1 MTAFAF
7 DFTPQAQVPRSDQ
20 VGLDTYFCKLV
31 EVSEP
36 RKDKGFKE
44 GDPDV
49 IKQDFTFEIVSGEA
63 TDKEWAGKHL
73 VAIVRTDINFGFLDG
88 AKKST
93 LYKVLKAILGNSPEL
108 VGKFTTEQLVGR
120 TVKIDTEMKASADGT
135 KQYVNIGSYSPDRKQ
150 AVFGGGPVQQT
161 TPSALEGHKI
171 EDIKPLF

>member
-20 VGLDTYFCKLV
+20 VDLDTYFCKLM

-49 IKQDFTFEIVSGEA
+49 IKQDFTFEIVSGES

-93 LYKVLKAILGNSPEL
+93 LYKSLRPSSAIAPNWWASLPPNNWWAAPSRLTLK
-108 VGKFTTEQLVGR
+108 
-120 TVKIDTEMKASADGT
+120 
-135 KQYVNIGSYSPDRKQ
+135 
-150 AVFGGGPVQQT
+150 
-161 TPSALEGHKI
+161 
-171 EDIKPLF
+171 